1 MWAGRPEHGAPRVIA
16 LYRPGR
22 SPLHRTPAGAKL
34 LGLAVIA
41 LVMSLVPG
49 SLGAS
54 AVWAALVVLAF
65 ALGGFGLPTL
75 ARQLWAARWIVVLMV
90 VTQLVFA
97 SPEAAVVNTTRV
109 VAVVLLAGLLTLTTR
124 TDDLL
129 DALQRAL
136 SPLRRFGVDPWRVGF
151 VLSLT
156 IALVP
161 VVGDFARRV
170 REAQQARAVRL
181 GVRGLVP
188 LLVMSLTHADDVSD
202 ALTAR
207 GIA

>member
-1 MWAGRPEHGAPRVIA
+1 MIS

-22 SPLHRTPAGAKL
+22 SVLHRAPAGVKL
-34 LGLAVIA
+34 LGLALLA
-41 LVMSLVPG
+41 LAMSLVPG
-49 SLGAS
+49 SLGVS
-54 AVWAALVVLAF
+54 AVWLGTVVAAF
-65 ALGGFGLPTL
+65 GLGGFGPVSLV
-75 ARQLWAARWIVVLMV
+75 RQLWAARWIVVLMV
-90 VTQLVFA
+90 VTQLVFL

-109 VAVVLLAGLLTLTTR
+109 IAVVLLAGLLTMTTR

-129 DALQRAL
+129 AAAQRAL
-136 SPLRRFGVDPWRVGF
+136 RPLRRFGVDPWRVAF
-151 VLSLT
+151 LLSLT

-161 VVGDFARRV
+161 VIGDFARRV
-170 REAQQARAVRL
+170 REAQQARGVRL

-188 LLVMSLTHADDVSD
+188 LLVMSLKHADDVSD